1 MYFLWE
7 RRYRHGAGLSD
18 LCISPQLRPDPSGIQ
33 ESCGVQTASAL
44 PCRDA
49 RKYSFIR
56 LNDTMQYYLNQFKL
70 NFTSI
75 EFNKEY
81 LFVFII
87 DIKKRPPRI
96 SRF

>member
-1 MYFLWE
+1 
-7 RRYRHGAGLSD
+7 
-18 LCISPQLRPDPSGIQ
+18 
-33 ESCGVQTASAL
+33 
-44 PCRDA
+44 
-49 RKYSFIR
+49 
-56 LNDTMQYYLNQFKL
+56 MQYYLNQFKL

-96 SRF
+96 SRS